1 MEIALGNSD
10 HSMSSFTIHSRNDTA
25 QRRNELGE
33 RYFLK
38 QVVRKRNLKD
48 KSCVLE
54 KAFIQKIKTSLG
66 EKRQHGAFLFDLVIC
81 LLLIS

>member
-1 MEIALGNSD
+1 MEIALRNSD

-38 QVVRKRNLKD
+38 QAVRNRILKV
-48 KSCVLE
+48 KSCILE
-54 KAFIQKIKTSLG
+54 KAFIQKIKSSLRG
-66 EKRQHGAFLFDLVIC
+66 KR
-81 LLLIS
+81 